1 MRLILHSIW
10 RVIRKGVIV
19 VVVFMG
25 LRFIFLSFISARP
38 VCPFCFDTHVIH
50 DYYFLTG
57 INRRCAVNDPNVT
70 VRIYGEPLSISE
82 EIPGTGIYRVHYNY
96 DGFSILFVTEDRE
109 HYEYDGFILYSEKR
123 WIRWDIHVGS
133 SREQIINA
141 YRKCHAFSNDEEP
154 GNAYYDTGIR
164 NAWINLVFFTYDEN
178 DIVTSIKYLP

>member
-1 MRLILHSIW
+1 MIKILRSIW
-10 RVIRKGVIV
+10 RIIRTVVIIV
-19 VVVFMG
+19 VALWG
-25 LRFIFLSFISARP
+25 LRCIALNLLQDRP
-38 VCPFCFDTHVIH
+38 VCLFCGRFHAIH

-57 INRRCAVNDPNVT
+57 INRRCAVDDPSVT

-82 EIPGTGIYRVHYNY
+82 EIPGTGIYRVYYNY

-123 WIRWDIHVGS
+123 WIRWDVHVGS

-141 YRKCHAFSNDEEP
+141 YRKCPKVLDEGEV
-154 GNAYYDTGIR
+154 GTAYFDTGKR
-164 NAWINLVFFTYDEN
+164 NEWINLVIFTYDEN